1 MRLTPTQIE
10 KISKLLIEGLKKE
23 NILKFKVDEHK
34 VIEKVY
40 HIILRNM
47 EEEAELDNKV
57 EELINEHSAEMDAE
71 SMDYRKMFGMIK
83 NKLAKEKDMI
93 I

>member
-23 NILKFKVDEHK
+23 HILKFKVDEHK
-34 VIEKVY
+34 VVDKVC

-47 EEEAELDNKV
+47 EEEAELDKEV
-57 EELINEHSAEMDAE
+57 EQLINEHSTEMDAE

-83 NKLAKEKDMI
+83 NKLAKERDI
-93 I
+93 VI